1 MAGSEGL
8 TTAASIGAVVLAGGR
23 ARRFGGEDKGLI
35 LLCGQPLVAW
45 VIRRLRPQVA
55 ELVISANRNTT
66 AYAAFGPAVTDTLPD
81 QPGPL
86 AGMYAAGLSMQCEW
100 VLTAPCDTPF
110 LPLDLAHRLLLGARQ
125 TGVDAVYV
133 ADDHQAHYGLMLFR
147 RALVG
152 EIEDFLTAG
161 GRRVQD
167 WLARVHA
174 QPVLF
179 RDDPQ
184 AFLNINTPA
193 DLALAERLAAHYPPP
208 G

>member
-55 ELVISANRNTT
+55 ELVLSANRNLST
-66 AYAAFGPAVTDTLPD
+66 YADMGRVVEDDIPG

-86 AGMYAAGLSMQCEW
+86 AGIDAAARGMEPEW
-100 VLTAPCDTPF
+100 VLTATCDTPF
-110 LPLDLAHRLLLGARQ
+110 LPLDLAHRLLVGARQ

-152 EIEDFLTAG
+152 EIEAFLTAG